1 DSMWHSLCKELGLE
15 ELSDHADYI
24 DNTARLAHRD
34 ALRYLMNERL
44 RTATKAEWIQ
54 RFIAAGIPA
63 GPIWTLDET
72 FKDVHVL
79 NSGCVET
86 FDHPILG
93 ALKQIMNPIRLDRQ
107 ATAGKRLPPPLLGEH
122 TEAVL
127 REFDV
132 SESDSAMLMDRGIV
146 QQFPRSH

>member
-1 DSMWHSLCKELGLE
+1 M
-15 ELSDHADYI
+15 
-24 DNTARLAHRD
+24 
-34 ALRYLMNERL
+34 
-44 RTATKAEWIQ
+44 

-79 NSGCVET
+79 KGDCVET

-93 ALKQIMNPIRLDRQ
+93 TLKQIMNPIRLDAH

-122 TEAVL
+122 TEVVL
-127 REFDV
+127 REFDI
-132 SESDSAMLMDRGIV
+132 SDSDSAMLIDRGIA
-146 QQFPRSH
+146 QQFPKSR